1 MEKVVAYFERFF
13 GQARSQKIPCDSG
26 IQNSDESPPLS
37 IGDSKNYRSIIG
49 LLLYVAR
56 DRVDVMFSVKDLSS
70 CMAAPS
76 TLALQ
81 RLRKF
86 IGYLKTSG
94 DIGMKLTMP
103 EHGSGKTRQ
112 GAETF
117 CLLETYTD
125 ADWSANKKHRKS
137 TSCAVHLVNGNFAY
151 ASSRTQSVVSLSS
164 DASAM

>member
-1 MEKVVAYFERFF
+1 MKEKVDQLADEVLIVPGTTTEKVAAYFERFF
-13 GQARSQKIPCDSG
+13 GQARSQKIACDSG
-26 IQNSDESPPLS
+26 IQNSDESLPLS

-103 EHGSGKTRQ
+103 EHGSGKTR
-112 GAETF
+112 
-117 CLLETYTD
+117 
-125 ADWSANKKHRKS
+125 
-137 TSCAVHLVNGNFAY
+137 
-151 ASSRTQSVVSLSS
+151 
-164 DASAM
+164 